1 MTEIRIIDQ
10 TARHLH
16 FMSKINGSN
25 SNSNSN
31 SKGRGRSRGS
41 GGKRSH
47 GRGNGFGSSGGR
59 NNGNAQQLM
68 DKYLSLA
75 RDAAS
80 QGDRI
85 ATENFYQH
93 ADHYYRVVF
102 ARNEQQEARRKSS
115 NGNGSDAEQVSNNE
129 PNNSNPE
136 LSSSNPEPSSSNPEP
151 SSSNP
156 EPSSFNGEVVEVVSL
171 KEAKSTDVAEV
182 KAVKIQ
188 VVDTPKKQ
196 RKDVDG
202 DSISSPNSGTPSDT
216 KSEKLKMGVESVS
229 KTSSN

>member
-1 MTEIRIIDQ
+1 
-10 TARHLH
+10 
-16 FMSKINGSN
+16 MSKINGSN
-25 SNSNSN
+25 SNPNSN

-115 NGNGSDAEQVSNNE
+115 NGSVAEQVSNNE
-129 PNNSNPE
+129 PNTSNAEPNT
-136 LSSSNPEPSSSNPEP
+136 SNAEPSSA
-151 SSSNP
+151 
-156 EPSSFNGEVVEVVSL
+156 NGEVVEVVSL

-182 KAVKIQ
+182 RAVKIQ
-188 VVDTPKKQ
+188 VVDTQKKQ
-196 RKDVDG
+196 RKDVGD

-216 KSEKLKMGVESVS
+216 KSEKLKIDAESVS
-229 KTSSN
+229 KTSSNEA